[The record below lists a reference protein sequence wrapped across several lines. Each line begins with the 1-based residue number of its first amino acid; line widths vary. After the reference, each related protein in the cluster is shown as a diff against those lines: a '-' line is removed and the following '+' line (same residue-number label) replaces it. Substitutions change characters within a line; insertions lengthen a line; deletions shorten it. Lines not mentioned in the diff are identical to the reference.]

1 MTLPVIKQNLLQFLL
16 FGAVG
21 AVGTAGHYTTLVLL
35 VEILHWDPAVSSFI
49 GAVVGAVINYILNYR
64 YTFKSCQ
71 PHHIAASKFMLIAA
85 LGAGIN
91 TLLMFLFVH
100 RLQVYY
106 LLAQVITTGIVLL
119 WNFLLNKM
127 WTFAEK

>member
-1 MTLPVIKQNLLQFLL
+1 MTLI
-16 FGAVG
+16 
-21 AVGTAGHYTTLVLL
+21 LL
-35 VEILHWDPAVSSFI
+35 VELLNWDAAASSFV
-49 GAVVGAVINYILNYR
+49 GAVVGAVINYILNYKF
-64 YTFKSCQ
+64 TFKSNQ

-91 TLLMFLFVH
+91 TLLMFLLVH

-119 WNFLLNKM
+119 WNFMLNKM

>member
-1 MTLPVIKQNLLQFLL
+1 MILSDIKQHLLQFFL
-16 FGAVG
+16 FGAIG
-21 AVGTAGHYTTLVLL
+21 AVVTAGHYVTLVAL
-35 VEILHWDPAVSSFI
+35 VELLHWDPAVASLC

-64 YTFKSCQ
+64 YTFKSNQ
-71 PHHIAASKFMLIAA
+71 PHHIAVSKFMLIAA

-91 TLLMFLFVH
+91 TLLMFFFVH
-100 RLQVYY
+100 QLQVYY

-127 WTFAEK
+127 WTFADK

>member
-64 YTFKSCQ
+64 YTFKSSQ

-100 RLQVYY
+100 RLH
-106 LLAQVITTGIVLL
+106 L
-119 WNFLLNKM
+119 
-127 WTFAEK
+127 